1 MISALLDHL
10 WQSTLFCGAVWL
22 LTLTLRGNGAAV
34 RHGLW
39 VAAALKFLIPFSALF
54 CAGAVFS
61 FATPTD
67 AGPPM
72 LGVGMDVAAPV
83 MSPAI
88 SLREAAW
95 DPAPVLLI
103 ALALAWLAGA
113 LLLASR
119 WLGAWWAA
127 EAITRGARPAPGLP
141 TDVRITDADIEPAV
155 ARVIHPVVLLPAGL
169 LRTLSAS
176 QLDAVIAH
184 ERAHIARRDNLF
196 SHVQRCVETLFW
208 FHPLVWW
215 IGGRQVDERERA
227 CDERVL
233 AEGHDEATYAE
244 GILAVCRH
252 SFRAPH
258 SPATASALAGDL
270 SYRIKNILG
279 NARPHA
285 LGALKAAAL
294 SIATVT
300 VAAGPLA
307 AGAVDDAARRQAAFT
322 TNARLLDS
330 AAIHVGA
337 THGDGDLNLDADA
350 HVIRVRNSTL
360 RELVAA
366 AYDVNPKAV
375 SGDEDGLDS
384 TRYELRAESSAPFAD
399 PDRLDPRVLRGV
411 VNKLITSRFHLQIL
425 VNGREPLAA
434 DGTR

>member
-1 MISALLDHL
+1 MIPALLNHL
-10 WQSTLFCGAVWL
+10 WQSTLFCGGVWL
-22 LTLTLRGNGAAV
+22 LTLALRGNRAAV

-39 VAAALKFLIPFSALF
+39 VAAALKFLVPFSALF
-54 CAGAVFS
+54 AVGALFS

-88 SLREAAW
+88 SLREAARE
-95 DPAPVLLI
+95 PAPVLWITLMFTWI
-103 ALALAWLAGA
+103 AGA
-113 LLLASR
+113 ALLAAR
-119 WLGAWWAA
+119 WLKAWWAA
-127 EAITRGARPAPGLP
+127 ESVVREARQAPGLP
-141 TDVRITDADIEPAV
+141 ADVRVTDADIEPA
-155 ARVIHPVVLLPAGL
+155 AAGVIRPVVLLPATL
-169 LRTLSAS
+169 LQTLAPA
-176 QLDAVIAH
+176 QLEAVIAH

-196 SHVQRCVETLFW
+196 SHIQRCIESLFW

-215 IGGRQVDERERA
+215 IGRRQVDERERA

-233 AEGHDEATYAE
+233 DEGHDEAEYAA

-252 SFRAPH
+252 TFRATCML
-258 SPATASALAGDL
+258 ATASALSGDL
-270 SYRIKNILG
+270 SLRIRSILG
-279 NARPHA
+279 SARPRA
-285 LGALKAAAL
+285 LNGLKAAAL
-294 SIATVT
+294 SIATIT

-307 AGAVDDAARRQAAFT
+307 AGAVDDAARRQAAFA

-330 AAIHVGA
+330 AAIYVDA

-366 AYDVNPKAV
+366 AYDVSPKAV

-384 TRYELRAESSAPFAD
+384 TRYELRAESNAPFAD
-399 PDRLDPRVLRGV
+399 PERLDPRVLRGV
-411 VNKLITSRFHLQIL
+411 VNKLLTSRFHLQIL
-425 VNGREPLAA
+425 VNGREPLTAGA
-434 DGTR
+434 TR